1 LYTPPS
7 GQQWLT
13 TSRSYDFYGNSLQFV
28 DARGNSTYYG
38 YSATYGSAY
47 LTNQTQVVGTTK
59 ITSLYTYDSN
69 YGTMLSFKDPKGNT
83 TSYQYD
89 QLGRTTQVSYSTG
102 NSNMVANPGFETADF
117 AGWIQTGMIIRA
129 NQYHSGQFSAAPTY
143 NGNYPAFTLQEK
155 LPAVSGNSIASIH
168 FWYLYG
174 DPSVDTAQV
183 LYSDGT
189 STQTTINTVGS
200 WTLET
205 LSFSTAKQIVGVKVT
220 RSATSGENVY
230 LDDFSITTK
239 NDFTSYAYND
249 AGNYVDITNENGEQT
264 RQIYDGLGRL
274 SIVERFSGGAPYSNQ
289 TTSYNWMN
297 LVIKQTDPLGNSTLF
312 QYDALSRPTSVTGP
326 DGNVTTTSY
335 NELSSWVLSTDQ
347 YGNHGCKVYDRL
359 GRLVSVVE
367 YSDSNCN
374 PLTLSGYSYV
384 TNYSYDE
391 VGNLLLATTANAQST
406 GYVYDN
412 LNRLLQ
418 TTFADGTIE
427 AYGYDRSGNIVK
439 KVSRNSMKT
448 LFAYDALNRLSTITY
463 CGSPVTSQ
471 SYTYDKDSNVLT
483 LQNQNTTL
491 SYNYDARNRPLN
503 ETHAVNPSTR
513 QVVDLGCSGSG
524 GTSTV
529 TGGASNTYILSSTY
543 NGETTNT
550 VIYPGVSVQYMY
562 DGLGRPLAAQQL
574 GPFID
579 LARLS
584 YYKNDQVKGIQYG
597 NGLVGNY
604 SYDRLG
610 RTSTIKLTNSTNGA
624 TMMLLNYAYNKTGT
638 VASLTGQVNLVPVN
652 EQYRY
657 DPLQRL
663 TNSTVT
669 SGGGTTTVWYQY
681 DNTGNRL
688 VQSLNG
694 TKTTY
699 TYNTQNN
706 ELTGSSAPGTS
717 TSYSYDSNGN
727 LATKSV
733 TTGGTVTWSYSWDAN
748 NHLVKVTN
756 STGQAQYAY
765 DSKGRDME
773 SVESGSTWF
782 YAYHG
787 PSILYKNLMNSNK
800 YAYVSISGLLVSMV
814 IDGTSQYYFHT
825 DALGSVRMMTY
836 QNTGLA
842 YTNNY
847 QPFGQDNGRQTGSFA
862 SRAVDKFNG
871 ERSDLATGLYYY
883 YQRWYD
889 PSIGRF
895 ISPDPKP
902 CPLSECQKLNRYV
915 YVTNRPTT
923 LTDPD
928 GLGTIMCQTSDGM
941 ISACG
946 ILRDSSGNLPP
957 GTRILGS
964 GAQPTVSSTSPG
976 TTTMPDSSTE
986 VTAPTG
992 ILRDNFGNLPAG
1004 TRITVVRTPTG
1015 SVVMGTTTVGAI
1027 NQQIDEDRA
1036 KLGTPTVVP
1045 GSQEGSQDPYGK
1057 PMLFTGQPCPLHPPQ
1072 SVLEALA
1079 REEILTGAV
1088 LLWGVLVLEGYVVV
1102 QTGGIG
1108 LIALAVPMIAT
1119 FGAAVF
1125 TTDIALCSEGLTR

>member
-1 LYTPPS
+1 MVNNGVYNGTETPNADMESMVSYADVGRADLSFQARVYISNAINTTSGTRVGIFAHYMKTGPKYYKWALIFQQGNLELVDAWTAFVATVPCPLTPHVWYTLNMTLHGFLASGWASAPGQSPCSVSGTYSASSPAAGGTAFGLYAGGYSALFDDVQVATVSPYVTGSGFSNSFIQNGAPGPVGVNTWLATTKPPGTGWNSVVNWLPASGWSQAYASQNYGATPWGTVTGWPDTGAQWIWWDTNANVSASADNVYFRRVFSVPTTTSLSVTITSDNTYTLYLDGTQLGTGSNWQQPGSYTASVAAGYHVLAIYATNPDGPDAAGLLVSVSNTGNGRVIFRSDATEGPSIEAAAGTAQLTGASSPIFIAGWNSARQNAGSGSTTQTLTVCNIAGGCKAGDTIIVNYWQCCSTGQSLSTVTDTEGNVYAEITLANGANPNSVMADLWGAVSIKADTTSLTVTVTYPDTTHYRAIFVQQYRNVIGVGATHFTGQSSCTSTSESLTTTRANSLVAISFDIGFMTGMSQTGGPSASYDFPYSNSTGWGLFLWDSSIPGVGSNTWIWNVSGCSSGYQSVAVELLGAGNQPIETYYGYAPWGGLTQTKQLYTPPS

-406 GYVYDN
+406 GYVYD
-412 LNRLLQ
+412 
-418 TTFADGTIE
+418 I
-427 AYGYDRSGNIVK
+427 
-439 KVSRNSMKT
+439 
-448 LFAYDALNRLSTITY
+448 
-463 CGSPVTSQ
+463 
-471 SYTYDKDSNVLT
+471 
-483 LQNQNTTL
+483 
-491 SYNYDARNRPLN
+491 
-503 ETHAVNPSTR
+503 
-513 QVVDLGCSGSG
+513 
-524 GTSTV
+524 
-529 TGGASNTYILSSTY
+529 
-543 NGETTNT
+543 
-550 VIYPGVSVQYMY
+550 
-562 DGLGRPLAAQQL
+562 
-574 GPFID
+574 
-579 LARLS
+579 
-584 YYKNDQVKGIQYG
+584 
-597 NGLVGNY
+597 
-604 SYDRLG
+604 
-610 RTSTIKLTNSTNGA
+610 
-624 TMMLLNYAYNKTGT
+624 
-638 VASLTGQVNLVPVN
+638 
-652 EQYRY
+652 
-657 DPLQRL
+657 
-663 TNSTVT
+663 
-669 SGGGTTTVWYQY
+669 
-681 DNTGNRL
+681 
-688 VQSLNG
+688 
-694 TKTTY
+694 
-699 TYNTQNN
+699 
-706 ELTGSSAPGTS
+706 
-717 TSYSYDSNGN
+717 
-727 LATKSV
+727 
-733 TTGGTVTWSYSWDAN
+733 
-748 NHLVKVTN
+748 
-756 STGQAQYAY
+756 
-765 DSKGRDME
+765 
-773 SVESGSTWF
+773 
-782 YAYHG
+782 
-787 PSILYKNLMNSNK
+787 
-800 YAYVSISGLLVSMV
+800 
-814 IDGTSQYYFHT
+814 
-825 DALGSVRMMTY
+825 
-836 QNTGLA
+836 
-842 YTNNY
+842 
-847 QPFGQDNGRQTGSFA
+847 
-862 SRAVDKFNG
+862 
-871 ERSDLATGLYYY
+871 
-883 YQRWYD
+883 
-889 PSIGRF
+889 
-895 ISPDPKP
+895 
-902 CPLSECQKLNRYV
+902 
-915 YVTNRPTT
+915 
-923 LTDPD
+923 
-928 GLGTIMCQTSDGM
+928 
-941 ISACG
+941 
-946 ILRDSSGNLPP
+946 
-957 GTRILGS
+957 
-964 GAQPTVSSTSPG
+964 
-976 TTTMPDSSTE
+976 
-986 VTAPTG
+986 
-992 ILRDNFGNLPAG
+992 
-1004 TRITVVRTPTG
+1004 
-1015 SVVMGTTTVGAI
+1015 
-1027 NQQIDEDRA
+1027 
-1036 KLGTPTVVP
+1036 
-1045 GSQEGSQDPYGK
+1045 
-1057 PMLFTGQPCPLHPPQ
+1057 
-1072 SVLEALA
+1072 
-1079 REEILTGAV
+1079 
-1088 LLWGVLVLEGYVVV
+1088 
-1102 QTGGIG
+1102 
-1108 LIALAVPMIAT
+1108 
-1119 FGAAVF
+1119 
-1125 TTDIALCSEGLTR
+1125 